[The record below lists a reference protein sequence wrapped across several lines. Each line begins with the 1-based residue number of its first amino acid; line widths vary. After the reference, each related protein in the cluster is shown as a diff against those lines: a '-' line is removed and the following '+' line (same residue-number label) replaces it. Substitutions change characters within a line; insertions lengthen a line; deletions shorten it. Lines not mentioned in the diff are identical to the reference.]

1 MILKKIMIKG
11 QIIILLPPPVDDD
24 HGHGSVIDVHFYM
37 IILFDG
43 LGFCNF
49 FIEFCTQISL
59 QNKDRNNGRGCTN
72 VLHPWTLKVSIV
84 FSYERLHPKRSTSY
98 PQRWE
103 KCWAFIF
110 HCNPPNIGT
119 KMTVLMR
126 AFKW

>member
-1 MILKKIMIKG
+1 MILKKIMIKC

-72 VLHPWTLKVSIV
+72 VLHPWTLKVSNVQSLVRKKNGSPESGQLKIPGQPEPDV
-84 FSYERLHPKRSTSY
+84 MS
-98 PQRWE
+98 
-103 KCWAFIF
+103 
-110 HCNPPNIGT
+110 G
-119 KMTVLMR
+119 
-126 AFKW
+126 